1 MLVLTVYERTRELGM
16 LRAIGVTQRQTRR
29 MIRHEAVI
37 TALIGGALGIGLGL
51 VFGVLLVSRMPYVS
65 FSLPTGQLIL
75 CGIAAVIIGI
85 VAAIFPARRA
95 AKLNVLEALQYE

>member
-1 MLVLTVYERTRELGM
+1 MEFGMKPLGREKLTLWLMLIPT
-16 LRAIGVTQRQTRR
+16 
-29 MIRHEAVI
+29 
-37 TALIGGALGIGLGL
+37 LIGL

-95 AKLNVLEALQYE
+95 ARLNVLEALQYE